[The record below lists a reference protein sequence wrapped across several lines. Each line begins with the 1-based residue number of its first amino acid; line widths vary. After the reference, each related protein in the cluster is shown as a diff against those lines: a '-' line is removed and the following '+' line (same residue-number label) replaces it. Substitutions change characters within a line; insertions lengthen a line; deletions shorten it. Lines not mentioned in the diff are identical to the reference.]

1 MCEQLRLLSL
11 MRLRHERY
19 VILIISLVL
28 KANRCEGD
36 LSAFY
41 NKRRSTSTGGVSRT
55 WHFQCCFIVK
65 LACGCIG
72 GMCLESSEVIWAYVS
87 RRFVADGRYIVV
99 F

>member
-1 MCEQLRLLSL
+1 

-19 VILIISLVL
+19 VILMISWGF
-28 KANRCEGD
+28 KASRREGD

-55 WHFQCCFIVK
+55 WHFQGCFIVK

-87 RRFVADGRYIVV
+87 RRCWADGRPSVV